1 MDTYNL
7 GAVQSTTDG
16 PGFNIVGVH
25 GRPLVTF
32 SFDTQEEADA
42 GWRRDAEGA
51 PHRSSKR
58 QAPSL
63 SSPSWTAWPVTSH
76 SFPT

>member
-32 SFDTQEEADA
+32 SFDTQEEAESA
-42 GWRRDAEGA
+42 HKAMRGIVASAKLIKPHVA
-51 PHRSSKR
+51 P
-58 QAPSL
+58 
-63 SSPSWTAWPVTSH
+63 
-76 SFPT
+76 

>member
-1 MDTYNL
+1 MNVYNL

-16 PGFNIVGVH
+16 PGFNIVGVR

-42 GWRRDAEGA
+42 ARDAMHA
-51 PHRSSKR
+51 IIAKAKVITPHPPPYPR
-58 QAPSL
+58 
-63 SSPSWTAWPVTSH
+63 
-76 SFPT
+76 

>member
-1 MDTYNL
+1 MNVYNL

-42 GWRRDAEGA
+42 ARDAMQA
-51 PHRSSKR
+51 IVARNWITFRLRCRLARS
-58 QAPSL
+58 AVIL
-63 SSPSWTAWPVTSH
+63 SRP
-76 SFPT
+76 

>member
-42 GWRRDAEGA
+42 ARDAMHA
-51 PHRSSKR
+51 IVAKAKVITPHPPPYPR
-58 QAPSL
+58 
-63 SSPSWTAWPVTSH
+63 
-76 SFPT
+76 

>member
-42 GWRRDAEGA
+42 ARDAMHA
-51 PHRSSKR
+51 IIAKVKVITPHPPPYPR
-58 QAPSL
+58 
-63 SSPSWTAWPVTSH
+63 
-76 SFPT
+76 

>member
-1 MDTYNL
+1 MNVYNL

-32 SFDTQEEADA
+32 SFDTQQEAESA
-42 GWRRDAEGA
+42 HKAMRAIVA
-51 PHRSSKR
+51 SAKLIKPHVV
-58 QAPSL
+58 P
-63 SSPSWTAWPVTSH
+63 
-76 SFPT
+76 

>member
-7 GAVQSTTDG
+7 GAVQSTTGG

-42 GWRRDAEGA
+42 ARDAMHA
-51 PHRSSKR
+51 IVAKAKVITPHPPPYPR
-58 QAPSL
+58 
-63 SSPSWTAWPVTSH
+63 
-76 SFPT
+76 

>member
-25 GRPLVTF
+25 GRPLATF

-42 GWRRDAEGA
+42 ARNAMA
-51 PHRSSKR
+51 MHAIVAKAKVITPHPPPYPR
-58 QAPSL
+58 
-63 SSPSWTAWPVTSH
+63 
-76 SFPT
+76 